1 MGQDMGPQLSGG
13 ANALASTFL
22 LSGSGPL
29 SLAGC
34 SREAKPSGHGKPCPE
49 G

>member
-29 SLAGC
+29 SLAGGRRFRK
-34 SREAKPSGHGKPCPE
+34 S
-49 G
+49 